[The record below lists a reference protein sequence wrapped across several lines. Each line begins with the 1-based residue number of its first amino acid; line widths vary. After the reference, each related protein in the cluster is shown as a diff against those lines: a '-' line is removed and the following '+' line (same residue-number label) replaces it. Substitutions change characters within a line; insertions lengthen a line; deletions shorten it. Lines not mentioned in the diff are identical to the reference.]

1 MIRVGLVFLHS
12 ILLILILLIGKTLF
26 EGVLTK
32 AKFLADLK
40 KPLFGISR

>member
-12 ILLILILLIGKTLF
+12 ILLILILIGKTLL
-26 EGVLTK
+26 EGVSMK

-40 KPLFGISR
+40 EPLFGISR